1 MTKFRIILC
10 LLGLTQWVFS
20 QDQNRVSSV
29 GSSSDSNSGDYILQ
43 PLDLIQIK
51 IFQEPTMDR
60 EVRISR
66 ENTVTLPLIGRISLA
81 SKSISDVEA
90 LLRDLYDRDF
100 LVNPQV
106 NVTVLE
112 YSRRTVKVLGM
123 VANPG
128 EIDFPREEGLTLI
141 DAISRAG
148 GFTRLAEKRKVK
160 LTRKLDSG
168 KIETFTIDADKL
180 IEGDSEKTWI
190 LQTDDLVYVPER
202 FL

>member
-1 MTKFRIILC
+1 MTKFRIFLC
-10 LLGLTQWVFS
+10 LLGLAQCVFS
-20 QDQNRVSSV
+20 QEQTRAASV
-29 GSSSDSNSGDYILQ
+29 GSASDSNSGDYVLQ

-66 ENTVTLPLIGRISLA
+66 EKTVTLPLIGRISVA
-81 SKSISDVEA
+81 SKSISEVEA
-90 LLRDLYDRDF
+90 LLRDLYDRDY
-100 LVNPQV
+100 LVNPQI
-106 NVTVLE
+106 NVIVLE

-168 KIETFTIDADKL
+168 KIETFTI
-180 IEGDSEKTWI
+180 
-190 LQTDDLVYVPER
+190 ER